1 MENSLP
7 FEGELFELLNDVQ
20 REERIK
26 TISRFYAG
34 EITNEEDSER
44 TPVEIL
50 RAHVGG
56 ELLRSSS
63 SGHKVIKMEL
73 GDYSIDTVNTFVSEM
88 VDLGYNTR
96 PSVDGTIELPVSI
109 LDSTKYSTDS
119 IPYMKLDQGS

>member
-7 FEGELFELLNDVQ
+7 FEGQAIQLLNDVQ

-50 RAHVGG
+50 QAHVG
-56 ELLRSSS
+56 
-63 SGHKVIKMEL
+63 V
-73 GDYSIDTVNTFVSEM
+73 V
-88 VDLGYNTR
+88 
-96 PSVDGTIELPVSI
+96 
-109 LDSTKYSTDS
+109 
-119 IPYMKLDQGS
+119 